1 MRKISLNKV
10 YAVVFLILAAW
21 ALVAFFTMD
30 TLIESQHKYG
40 KLINLSGKQ
49 RMLSQK
55 TTLMAKRY
63 FESSD
68 SEFYEHLK
76 TLYDE
81 MKQDHSFIIAN
92 LTSEDI
98 KKLYIGQDGLDAK
111 VKYYF
116 MLLSDFLQN
125 PHSTQVQ
132 LLQEYA
138 HTLLPH
144 LNEAVYAFEEEG
156 DNKIKSLQN
165 RELLIL
171 IGTLLTLLI
180 EALFLVRPVIKIV
193 NAKREKLKNLVY
205 EKTKRLEI
213 FARVFE
219 NTMEGML
226 ITDEEGTITAVNK
239 AFTNITGY
247 SQAEVLGKNPKILK
261 SGIQDKVF
269 YEQMW
274 DSLKTKGSWKG
285 EIINA
290 KKDGTNIYE
299 WLSIIRYQEKKT
311 KQIYYLSVF
320 YDITDQ
326 HEAKEHLEYVAT
338 HDYLTKLPNRNLLN
352 DRLEQAIATSKR
364 HKSKIAVVFMDLD
377 NFKIINDTLGHDKGD
392 ELLQEISKRLLS
404 HVREGDIVARIGG
417 DEFVIVLEDI
427 EGLDMISHYL
437 QRLMDKINE
446 PIYITST
453 LFQTTASVGISIY
466 PDDAQNAKELLQFA
480 DTAMYHSK
488 GIGKNNF
495 SFFTQELNER
505 VKKRLEMEQCLRS
518 AIKNE
523 EFELFLQ
530 PKINIA
536 TQTIIGAEALIRWRK
551 NETLGNVPPD
561 QFIPIAE
568 ESNQIHLISQWVC
581 KQAGVYLERWQK
593 HPVFQNL
600 SIAINISPKEF
611 QQPVYIQSLL
621 AILKAFPF
629 APKLIVEITENT
641 LVEDLQSAVAI
652 LQKIHSLGA
661 KIAIDDFGTGYSSL
675 SYLKKLPIDTLKIDR
690 SFVSDIG
697 SDKDSKIIVKTIIAL
712 AHSLGMNVVAE
723 GVETAYQLDFMKS
736 LNCEEAQ
743 GYYYAPA
750 MPLEEFENW
759 AEAFYST
766 NS

>member
-92 LTSEDI
+92 LTSERI

-125 PHSTQVQ
+125 PDAIQVQ

-193 NAKREKLKNLVY
+193 NAKSKKLKKLVY

-219 NTMEGML
+219 NTIEGMV

-261 SGIQDKVF
+261 SGKHDKVF

-274 DSLKTKGSWKG
+274 QSLKTKGSWKG
-285 EIINA
+285 EIINT

-311 KQIYYLSVF
+311 GQIYYLSIF
-320 YDITDQ
+320 YDITD
-326 HEAKEHLEYVAT
+326 
-338 HDYLTKLPNRNLLN
+338 
-352 DRLEQAIATSKR
+352 
-364 HKSKIAVVFMDLD
+364 
-377 NFKIINDTLGHDKGD
+377 
-392 ELLQEISKRLLS
+392 
-404 HVREGDIVARIGG
+404 
-417 DEFVIVLEDI
+417 
-427 EGLDMISHYL
+427 
-437 QRLMDKINE
+437 
-446 PIYITST
+446 
-453 LFQTTASVGISIY
+453 
-466 PDDAQNAKELLQFA
+466 
-480 DTAMYHSK
+480 
-488 GIGKNNF
+488 
-495 SFFTQELNER
+495 
-505 VKKRLEMEQCLRS
+505 
-518 AIKNE
+518 
-523 EFELFLQ
+523 
-530 PKINIA
+530 
-536 TQTIIGAEALIRWRK
+536 
-551 NETLGNVPPD
+551 
-561 QFIPIAE
+561 
-568 ESNQIHLISQWVC
+568 
-581 KQAGVYLERWQK
+581 
-593 HPVFQNL
+593 
-600 SIAINISPKEF
+600 
-611 QQPVYIQSLL
+611 
-621 AILKAFPF
+621 
-629 APKLIVEITENT
+629 
-641 LVEDLQSAVAI
+641 
-652 LQKIHSLGA
+652 
-661 KIAIDDFGTGYSSL
+661 
-675 SYLKKLPIDTLKIDR
+675 
-690 SFVSDIG
+690 
-697 SDKDSKIIVKTIIAL
+697 
-712 AHSLGMNVVAE
+712 
-723 GVETAYQLDFMKS
+723 
-736 LNCEEAQ
+736 
-743 GYYYAPA
+743 
-750 MPLEEFENW
+750 
-759 AEAFYST
+759 
-766 NS
+766 